1 MFYHGGPSCT
11 SDNKF
16 SPYTTFCFQNTLLKD
31 NVIGLLFT
39 KDLIFIDPEDATRVE
54 DFVNIFGRDLL
65 TVWQDDKLGDVLREL
80 KTGRSHMALVRDVN
94 NENPDQDPFYE
105 VKGIITLEDIIEE
118 ILGEEI
124 VDETDAFVDGTH
136 SQRVYREENFEFAR
150 LRLLDSKIVDEKLS
164 DEEVMAVTAHLSK
177 NHNQVVSLLTDHQL
191 DRLISETRISNLP
204 APEMEYGQKI
214 PDDLLYERGVPSDMC
229 TLILAGKVTVLA
241 GTDDFRSTVSSWSV
255 LGSKALSDSNY
266 KPDFTAFIESG
277 PCRCL
282 QITHARFAAAVDAST
297 AERISSRHSSKSS
310 LSAPVTNRGALK
322 RLGSEKGD
330 VLMDESDIES
340 ERARKA
346 QKFVEL
352 QPSRRGSRLGLSSHD
367 DDLEEPEQ
375 QKSSKKSKE
384 DDAPADET
392 T

>member
-1 MFYHGGPSCT
+1 M
-11 SDNKF
+11 
-16 SPYTTFCFQNTLLKD
+16 
-31 NVIGLLFT
+31 FT

-65 TVWQDDKLGDVLREL
+65 SVWQDDKLGDVLREL

-136 SQRVYREENFEFAR
+136 SQRVYREENFEFGR
-150 LRLLDSKIVDEKLS
+150 LRLLDSKIVDERLS
-164 DEEVMAVTAHLSK
+164 SEEVMAVTAHLSK
-177 NHNQVVSLLTDHQL
+177 NHHKVVSLLSDHQL
-191 DRLISETRISNLP
+191 DRLIRETPVSNLP
-204 APEMEYGQKI
+204 AAEMEYGQQF
-214 PDDLLYERGVPSDMC
+214 PDDLLYERGVPSDTC

-241 GTDDFRSTVSSWSV
+241 GTDDFRSTMSSWSV
-255 LGSKALSDSNY
+255 LGSKALSDSSY

-282 QITHARFAAAVDAST
+282 RITRARFAAAVDAST

-310 LSAPVTNRGALK
+310 LSAQVPGRGTAK
-322 RLGSEKGD
+322 RAASEQGD
-330 VLMDESDIES
+330 VVLDETDLES

-346 QKFVEL
+346 LMFVDM
-352 QPSRRGSRLGLSSHD
+352 QPSRRGSKLGLSSHGD
-367 DDLEEPEQ
+367 SSEDPDQ
-375 QKSSKKSKE
+375 QKCNQTSTT
-384 DDAPADET
+384 DDASAGDAT
-392 T
+392 